1 LADFVDL
8 APSPPR
14 HDRRTWSADVNAWW
28 RSFFADKATADPARP
43 GVDEVNGLRAR
54 YARLSDGDLRSAIG
68 ATAALAEVIAAAAV
82 VAERVLGQRMFDV
95 QLHGSLALAAGR
107 IAEMQTGEGKTLA
120 AVPAVVWYARARHGV
135 HVLTVNDYLARRDA
149 EWMRGIYEWFGLS
162 VGVVQQGMPPAER
175 RDAYH
180 ADVTYA
186 TANESGFDYLR
197 DCIALSTAEQV
208 HRPFAAAVIDEADSI
223 LIDEARI
230 PLVIAGGEDEA
241 PAVAARADRAVRRLL
256 AGVHYAIETQGR
268 HVLLTPAGVDVVER
282 DLNRRNLF
290 DGVNLPLHT
299 AVQDALH
306 AHALLRRDVDYVVQ
320 DGAVVSIDE
329 FKGRGVPERR
339 WPAGLQTALE
349 MKEGVV
355 PRKQGRVLGS
365 ITIQNLVALYP
376 VVCGMTGTAATQAD
390 EFREMYDLEVEVVP
404 TNRPVARVDHPD
416 VVFRTR
422 AEKEAALVDEIAEA
436 HASGRPVL
444 VGTASVEESERV
456 SRMVGGVPHHVLN
469 ARNEE
474 AEAAI
479 IARAGERGAVTIST
493 NMAGRGVD
501 IRLGPGVAELGG
513 LHVIGTNR
521 HESRRIDHQLRG
533 RAGRQGDP
541 GSSRFFVSHQD
552 PLMVKYGAADP
563 RLAHTPDSIQRA
575 AEGQNLDIR
584 LFLRKYESVLEG
596 QRLALQERR
605 QAALD
610 DPSLA
615 EDERILT
622 LLTIDDLWSD
632 YLAAVAELRAGTIWI
647 SLGGGNPMGDFL
659 QRLHAMFEELQQAI
673 DDEIDARLQAG
684 GSARVEAR
692 RRGAT
697 WTYLTTDE
705 PFGTMTERAMRG
717 LVRMVRQ
724 AIGRGDHR

>member
-1 LADFVDL
+1 VERVNVTGWFRSLFAARSGGDSN
-8 APSPPR
+8 APSVEAVNR
-14 HDRRTWSADVNAWW
+14 LRNEYSAI
-28 RSFFADKATADPARP
+28 S
-43 GVDEVNGLRAR
+43 DEELRAG
-54 YARLSDGDLRSAIG
+54 LGP
-68 ATAALAEVIAAAAV
+68 AAPIEQVIALTAL

-95 QLHGSLALAAGR
+95 QIEGALTLASGR

-120 AVPAVVWYARARHGV
+120 AVPAVVWYARSGDGV
-135 HVLTVNDYLARRDA
+135 HVLTANDYLAHRDA
-149 EWMRGIYEWFGLS
+149 DWMRGIYEWFGLT
-162 VGVVQQGMPPAER
+162 VGVIQQGMEAADR
-175 RDAYH
+175 RSAYR

-197 DCIALSTAEQV
+197 DAVALSPDEQV

-230 PLVIAGGEDEA
+230 PLVIAGGDDQA
-241 PAVAARADRAVRRLL
+241 PGVAARADRAVRRLL
-256 AGVHYAIETQGR
+256 HGVHFVIEPQAR
-268 HVLLTPAGVDVVER
+268 QVSLTPGGVELVER
-282 DLNRRNLF
+282 ALNRRNLF
-290 DGVNLPLHT
+290 DSDNLPLHT

-306 AHALLRRDVDYVVQ
+306 AHVLLRRDVDYLVQ
-320 DGAVVSIDE
+320 DGAVISVDE
-329 FKGRGVPERR
+329 FKGRSVPDRR

-365 ITIQNLVALYP
+365 ITIQNLVSLYP
-376 VVCGMTGTAATQAD
+376 IVCGMTGTAATQAD
-390 EFREMYDLEVEVVP
+390 EFREIYELEVDVIS
-404 TNRPVARVDHPD
+404 TNRPIARVDHPD
-416 VVFRTR
+416 AVFPTKR
-422 AEKEAALVDEIAEA
+422 AKEAALVEEIAA
-436 HASGRPVL
+436 VHATGRPVL

-456 SRMVGGVPHHVLN
+456 SRAIAGVPHHVLN

-513 LHVIGTNR
+513 LHVIGSNR
-521 HESRRIDHQLRG
+521 HDSRRIDNQLRG

-541 GSSRFFVSHQD
+541 GSSRFFVSYED
-552 PLMVKYGAADP
+552 PLMIKFGADDP
-563 RLAHTPDSIQRA
+563 RLQHTPDSIQRT

-584 LFLRKYESVLEG
+584 LFLRKYESVVEG

-605 QAALD
+605 QAALAD
-610 DPSLA
+610 GSL
-615 EDERILT
+615 ERTERLVT

-632 YLAAVAELRAGTIWI
+632 YLAAVAELRAGTVWI

-659 QRLHAMFEELQQAI
+659 QRLHAMFEELQRTI
-673 DDEIDARLQAG
+673 DDEIDARLEAG
-684 GSARVEAR
+684 DAARLDAR
-692 RRGAT
+692 QRGAT

-717 LVRMVRQ
+717 LVRMMRRVVRGS
-724 AIGRGDHR
+724 AG